1 MTLLK
6 QLLEDLKRSPLMHS
20 STINLIEREYLP
32 KEQENERHSDRKHRL
47 KIWHISD
54 THTFHGLLSVPEGI
68 DMVIFSGD
76 CSNPRDPYVN
86 REQVLDFIEW
96 MKSLDIPHKIFVA
109 GNHDTSIERN
119 LITQGDFLEAGITY
133 LENDWVEVEGFKIFG
148 SPQTPTFGDWSFMK
162 QRNKMHDHWKN
173 VPDDIDIFVT
183 HGPPKGILDLSFDRQ
198 NNLER
203 CGDSALLTRCLAIKP
218 KLVCFGHI
226 HNCEDIINAGTKV
239 LSAYPEITFSNGS
252 VVTDGKFGKLSSN
265 GNIFEL

>member
-20 STINLIEREYLP
+20 SVINLIEREYLP
-32 KEQENERHSDRKHRL
+32 KEQENERHSNRKHRL

-54 THTFHGLLSVPEGI
+54 THQLHSLLNVPKDI

-76 CSNPRDPYVN
+76 CSNPKGVYENRD
-86 REQVLDFIEW
+86 QVLNFIEW
-96 MKSLDIPHKIFVA
+96 MKSLDVKYKIFVA

-133 LENDWVEVEGFKIFG
+133 LENDWVEIEGLKIFG

-198 NNLER
+198 HNLER